1 MKKLTCLYSI
11 TTLVLLLGSLRLSA
25 QSFTMAQ
32 VTNYPFPREL
42 TSCVNGSEIAFT
54 IEDQGRRNIY
64 VASGPAFAI
73 RKLTNYTMDDGQEIT
88 SVTISNDGKWVVYVR
103 GGEHSGNR
111 DRSVIVNP
119 ANLPTAPKI
128 EIWSIPFAGG
138 VSKLLGP
145 GDYSV
150 VSPKSD
156 RVAWINN
163 DQVWTAPIN
172 GAIPGKP
179 MFDVKG
185 ECTSLQFS
193 PDGSKL
199 AFECNRT
206 DHSFI
211 GVYTNNSTPIN
222 WISPSFSRDAS
233 PQWSPDGKK
242 IAFIRTPGI
251 DIQAAN
257 AGGFGA
263 AAAGAAAG
271 GGGRG
276 GRNRGEAQTATPGAA
291 GAAPR
296 GGGGGGRGAQTWA
309 IWTAD
314 IASGKGEQLWK
325 APATPRGSFPGIDGG
340 ANLHWA
346 LKDRIVF
353 MSYMDGWPHIYSI
366 SPAGGE
372 PLSLTPGEFEDEQ
385 MTLSHDGKW
394 AIFSVNSGPDQQL
407 DIDRRHIARVPVDK
421 AAMEMVTTGTELET
435 YPVITGDGQSVVMLS
450 ANAQRPLIVAEM
462 PFSTHK
468 IKLIS
473 EKLLATDFP
482 VKKLSIPTQVIYK
495 SPDGTVVH
503 AQLYKPN
510 DGVAKHPAILY
521 IHGGPQRQMILGWH
535 HMDYY
540 SIDYALNQYLVS
552 LGFEV
557 LAINYRNGIGYGYDF
572 NRPSAQGANY
582 IDCKAGGEWLAAQLD
597 VDTARLGVYGGSA
610 GGALTATALARDSK
624 LFKAGVI
631 IHGNS
636 QEPLDNWTSPTMIIH
651 GDDDRNVAFSSG
663 VSLIRRFEL
672 KGNPY
677 FEFLVIPGDS
687 HHWVKYS
694 DIVKVNSAAADFL
707 KKELLMKKVMASN

>member
-1 MKKLTCLYSI
+1 MKKPLFFCTIIVAAFLI
-11 TTLVLLLGSLRLSA
+11 NLLKADA

-42 TSCVNGSEIAFT
+42 VSCANGSKIAFT

-64 VASGPAFAI
+64 VASGPTFAI
-73 RKLTNYTMDDGQEIT
+73 RKLTNYNSDGGQEIT
-88 SVTISNDGKWVVYVR
+88 SVSISNDGKWVVYVR

-119 ANLPTAPKI
+119 ANFPTAPKI
-128 EIWSIPFAGG
+128 QVWSVAFAGG
-138 VSKLLGP
+138 IPKLLGP

-150 VSPKSD
+150 ISPKND
-156 RVAWINN
+156 RVAWIKD
-163 DQVWTAPIN
+163 DQVWTAPVSGIT
-172 GAIPGKP
+172 PGKP

-185 ECTSLQFS
+185 ECTGLRFS

-211 GVYTNNSTPIN
+211 GVYTNNDTPIN

-233 PQWSPDGKK
+233 PQWSPDGKR

-251 DIQAAN
+251 DVQAAEGPG
-257 AGGFGA
+257 ASAIPGA
-263 AAAGAAAG
+263 A
-271 GGGRG
+271 GGRG
-276 GRNRGEAQTATPGAA
+276 GRNRGATTAP
-291 GAAPR
+291 AAPADAAAASR
-296 GGGGGGRGAQTWA
+296 RGGGRGPQPWA

-314 IASGKGEQLWK
+314 VATGKGSQLWK

-346 LKDRIVF
+346 SNDHIVF
-353 MSYMDGWPHIYSI
+353 MSYQDGWPHAYSI
-366 SPAGGE
+366 NPDGGD
-372 PLSLTPGEFEDEQ
+372 PLLLTRGDYGVEQ
-385 MTLSHDGKW
+385 LSVSSDGKW
-394 AIFSVNSGPDQQL
+394 LIFAANTGSDTQYDV
-407 DIDRRHIARVPVDK
+407 DRRHIARVSISKPGI
-421 AAMEMVTTGTELET
+421 EMLTTGAELET
-435 YPVITGDGQSVVMLS
+435 YPVITGDGLNIAMFS

-462 PFSTHK
+462 PLSTRK
-468 IKLIS
+468 VKLIG
-473 EKLLATDFP
+473 EKLLAADFP
-482 VKKLSIPTQVIYK
+482 VKQMAVPTQVIYK

-503 AQLYKPN
+503 AQLYKPKN
-510 DGVAKHPAILY
+510 GAAKHPAILY
-521 IHGGPQRQMILGWH
+521 IHGGPQRQMLLGWH

-540 SIDYALNQYLVS
+540 SIDYSLNQYLVS

-557 LAINYRNGIGYGYDF
+557 LAVNYRNGIGYGYDF
-572 NRPSAQGANY
+572 NRPSASGANY
-582 IDCKAGGEWLAAQLD
+582 IDCKAGGEWLAAQSD

-610 GGALTATALARDSK
+610 GGALTASALSRDSK

-687 HHWVKYS
+687 HHWLKYS
-694 DIVKVNSAAADFL
+694 DVVKVNSAVAGFL
-707 KKELLMKKVMASN
+707 KKQLVDKK

>member
-1 MKKLTCLYSI
+1 MKKLTCIYSFTVI
-11 TTLVLLLGSLRLSA
+11 VSLLGSLRLSA

-42 TSCVNGSEIAFT
+42 TSCANGSSVAFT
-54 IEDQGRRNIY
+54 IEDRGRRNIY
-64 VASGPAFAI
+64 VATGPAFAI

-88 SVTISNDGKWVVYVR
+88 SVSISNDGKWVVYVR

-119 ANLPTAPKI
+119 GNLPTAPKI
-128 EIWSIPFAGG
+128 EIWSVPFAGG
-138 VSKLLGP
+138 MPKLLGP
-145 GDYSV
+145 GDYCKI
-150 VSPKSD
+150 SPKSD

-172 GAIPGKP
+172 GAKAGKL

-185 ECTSLQFS
+185 ECSSLQFS

-211 GVYTNNSTPIN
+211 GVYTNNTTPIN
-222 WISPSFSRDAS
+222 WISPSFSRDAL

-251 DIQAAN
+251 DMQAAN
-257 AGGFGA
+257 AAGFGA
-263 AAAGAAAG
+263 AGSLPAAQ
-271 GGGRG
+271 R
-276 GRNRGEAQTATPGAA
+276 T
-291 GAAPR
+291 
-296 GGGGGGRGAQTWA
+296 GGGGRGAQPWT

-314 IASGKGEQLWK
+314 VATGKGEQLWK
-325 APATPRGSFPGIDGG
+325 APATPRGAYPGFDGG

-346 LKDRIVF
+346 LKNRIVF

-394 AIFSVNSGPDQQL
+394 AIFSVNTGPNKQL

-421 AAMEMVTTGTELET
+421 TAMEMVTTGADLET
-435 YPVITGDGQSVVMLS
+435 YPVMTGDGQGVVMFS
-450 ANAQRPLIVAEM
+450 ANAQRPLTVSAM
-462 PFSTHK
+462 PLNTRK
-468 IKLIS
+468 VKLIS
-473 EKLLATDFP
+473 EKLLAADFP
-482 VKKLSIPTQVIYK
+482 ASKMVIPTQVVYK
-495 SPDGTVVH
+495 SPDGTLVH

-510 DGVAKHPAILY
+510 DGAAKHPAILY

-540 SIDYALNQYLVS
+540 SIDYALNQYLVNM
-552 LGFEV
+552 GFEV
-557 LAINYRNGIGYGYDF
+557 LAVNYRNGIGYGYDF
-572 NRPSAQGANY
+572 NRPSVQGANY
-582 IDCKAGGEWLAAQLD
+582 IDCKAGGEWLAAQAD
-597 VDTARLGVYGGSA
+597 VDTTRIGVYGGSA

-694 DIVKVNSAAADFL
+694 NIVKVNTAAADFF
-707 KKELLMKKVMASN
+707 KKELLMKKAMASD